1 MRDTQAGG
9 ESGAVEQRAR
19 SHLLAIENALFDVLV
34 CFLIYF
40 GFIRIILL
48 TNNIVLMFVFS

>member
-1 MRDTQAGG
+1 MWLQTRQDGDDKQQPLMRDTQAG

-34 CFLIYF
+34 CFF
-40 GFIRIILL
+40 
-48 TNNIVLMFVFS
+48 